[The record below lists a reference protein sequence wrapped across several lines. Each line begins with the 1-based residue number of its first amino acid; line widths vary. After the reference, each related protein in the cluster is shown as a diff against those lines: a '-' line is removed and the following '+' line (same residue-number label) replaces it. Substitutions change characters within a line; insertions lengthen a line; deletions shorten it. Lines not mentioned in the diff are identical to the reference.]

1 MKPVH
6 VKASTYIDFGI
17 KNNEEDLKFKI
28 TDQVRLSKYKNIFA
42 KGYATDLSEGVFV
55 TKQVKN
61 AVPWTYVIED
71 LNGKKIVRTVYE
83 KELLKTNQEEFTTE
97 KVIKKK
103 GDKLYLQW
111 KGYDNSFNSQIDKKD
126 IFISYF
132 YELFLRTAEAQ

>member
-55 TKQVKN
+55 IKQVKN

-111 KGYDNSFNSQIDKKD
+111 KGYDNSFNS
-126 IFISYF
+126 
-132 YELFLRTAEAQ
+132 